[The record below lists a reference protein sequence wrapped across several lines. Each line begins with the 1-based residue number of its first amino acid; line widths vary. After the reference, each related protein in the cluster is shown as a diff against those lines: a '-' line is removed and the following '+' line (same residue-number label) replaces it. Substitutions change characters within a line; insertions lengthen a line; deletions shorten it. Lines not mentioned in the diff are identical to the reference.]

1 MGYLA
6 TPIDIVPGLHPSGRS
21 ARRCHFVL
29 SASVDR
35 YSTSTEPGPID
46 RCRRRGAISA
56 PAIWLRGWNRAARRS
71 HACAIQARGGGTD
84 TASSGARPGL
94 GVGETAGPGRG
105 SAFTPD
111 VGAHARPLLGDETSR
126 LPPHDRGALA
136 IEVDEQERSP
146 PRRAHSRN
154 ARHAPGPTRRSPG
167 DTGAV
172 AWRLQFRV
180 VGWRDRRLRRLPV
193 WSLRCDRPHVSDC
206 ATPSGGRP
214 HRRRLAERT
223 GCTPGG
229 ACEPLELPV
238 VVARASA
245 GSADSHV
252 WAARVAD
259 PHARA
264 IKPAPAD
271 PSCRRTTTTESHAHR
286 THCWH
291 DNARPPLQCGGKRVP
306 TCR

>member
-56 PAIWLRGWNRAARRS
+56 PAIWLRGWHRAARRS

-94 GVGETAGPGRG
+94 GGWETAGAGRVRAGVWGKRPGGDVAPLFPR
-105 SAFTPD
+105 D
-111 VGAHARPLLGDETSR
+111 VGARARPLLGDETSG

-154 ARHAPGPTRRSPG
+154 ARHAAGRR
-167 DTGAV
+167 V
-172 AWRLQFRV
+172 EVR
-180 VGWRDRRLRRLPV
+180 
-193 WSLRCDRPHVSDC
+193 
-206 ATPSGGRP
+206 AT
-214 HRRRLAERT
+214 
-223 GCTPGG
+223 
-229 ACEPLELPV
+229 
-238 VVARASA
+238 
-245 GSADSHV
+245 
-252 WAARVAD
+252 
-259 PHARA
+259 
-264 IKPAPAD
+264 
-271 PSCRRTTTTESHAHR
+271 
-286 THCWH
+286 
-291 DNARPPLQCGGKRVP
+291 RVP
-306 TCR
+306 SRGARSSAWSVRE